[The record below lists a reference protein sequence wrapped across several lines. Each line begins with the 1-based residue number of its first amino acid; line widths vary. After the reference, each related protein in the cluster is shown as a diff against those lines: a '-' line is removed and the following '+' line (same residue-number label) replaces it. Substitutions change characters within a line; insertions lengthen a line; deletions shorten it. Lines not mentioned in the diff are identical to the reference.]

1 MKAPDLNKGVNY
13 FCPRLQLYKSRKFCI
28 GIVIFFFSLSF
39 SNCISCVSTAM
50 IFAFILTL
58 LLIIGLRLR
67 MLGISKAKLK
77 PIVKP
82 HLMGMKTTIVPL
94 VRHNFLLKKFSTS
107 YYFCSFSYKT
117 TCTPNYFTY
126 IFVYTG
132 VCVSVTVFYRVDG
145 IIEC

>member
-1 MKAPDLNKGVNY
+1 
-13 FCPRLQLYKSRKFCI
+13 
-28 GIVIFFFSLSF
+28 
-39 SNCISCVSTAM
+39 
-50 IFAFILTL
+50 
-58 LLIIGLRLR
+58 